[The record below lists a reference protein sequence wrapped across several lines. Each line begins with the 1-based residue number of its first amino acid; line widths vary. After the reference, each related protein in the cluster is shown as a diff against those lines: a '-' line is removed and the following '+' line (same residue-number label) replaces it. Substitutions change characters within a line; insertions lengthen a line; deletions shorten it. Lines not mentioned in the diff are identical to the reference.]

1 MDRKRILSFAL
12 LAALMGGTLFF
23 LLRQQPISTLA
34 QVLRSVR
41 PGYVALGL
49 GLMFC
54 FVGCEALCTKLI
66 LGRLGH
72 IGNVWATP
80 SPASM

>member
-23 LLRQQPISTLA
+23 LLRQQPISTLV

-49 GLMFC
+49 GL
-54 FVGCEALCTKLI
+54 T
-66 LGRLGH
+66 
-72 IGNVWATP
+72 
-80 SPASM
+80 